1 MADGAVIDLLRHGET
16 GLSGFRG
23 RLDDP
28 LAPAGWEQMR
38 RATHEARTPWR
49 AVISSPRTRCA
60 DFARAFAAERGLPL
74 EWDAR
79 LAELDF
85 GDWEG
90 LEPRILQHTHPEAL
104 TRFWNDPWAFTPP
117 GGERMAEFEM
127 RVHAAWADIS
137 KRHAGRH
144 VLVVTHGGVIRL
156 LLCVAR
162 GLARGELLRLAVPH
176 ASLHRIGACAALAA

>member
-1 MADGAVIDLLRHGET
+1 MAGGAVIDLLRHGET
-16 GLSGFRG
+16 GQSGFRG

-28 LAPAGWEQMR
+28 LIPPGWEQMR
-38 RATHEARTPWR
+38 RTTHEARTPWQ
-49 AVISSPRTRCA
+49 AVISSPLARCA

-90 LEPRILQHTHPEAL
+90 LEPRTLQHTHSEAL
-104 TRFWNDPWAFTPP
+104 ARFWNDPWAFTPP
-117 GGERMAEFEM
+117 NGERMAEFEM
-127 RVHAAWADIS
+127 RVRAAWSDLS
-137 KRHAGRH
+137 DRHAGHH

-156 LLCVAR
+156 LLCLAR
-162 GLARGELLRLAVPH
+162 GLAHSELLRLAVSH
-176 ASLHRIGACAALAA
+176 ASLHRVGACAAVAA